1 MAQASGEEERR
12 MNGTICSRK
21 HIKCGFVHFSMQT
34 HIHIHTNNRL
44 KRKQILLAYF
54 IYVIPCALAYCV
66 VISLSRARALA
77 LCVCLKRKAIS
88 NFVECLRSHS
98 HSRFAYYLF
107 IYYLEC
113 MLWHQVFMVRSYAV
127 DVAAA
132 SWVYFIWCLSR
143 SLSPYV
149 CVCMWV
155 WNCALVFCLSF
166 QTILYVFH
174 FYCDKVRSW

>member
-1 MAQASGEEERR
+1 MCLFCRTFAHFCTSTNAKQSSGEEQRKRERIGKA
-12 MNGTICSRK
+12 NEWHNLQS
-21 HIKCGFVHFSMQT
+21 QT
-34 HIHIHTNNRL
+34 HKMWFCAFFNTNTHSHIHTNNRL

-66 VISLSRARALA
+66 VISLSLA
-77 LCVCLKRKAIS
+77 LSLCLKRKAIS

-113 MLWHQVFMVRSYAV
+113 MLWHQVFMVSSYAV

-132 SWVYFIWCLSR
+132 S
-143 SLSPYV
+143 
-149 CVCMWV
+149 
-155 WNCALVFCLSF
+155 
-166 QTILYVFH
+166 
-174 FYCDKVRSW
+174 